1 MARPPVPSAPFP
13 RLAAAVSCAAVLA
26 GCGSERPDGP
36 APEPPQAVPSAAIGA
51 RGSQLEP
58 SRVARSLGVPV
69 EPGFPQGAPEAIPP
83 EPSPEEPPVL
93 EPHMPTPP
101 PPVAP
106 SGTPL

>member
-1 MARPPVPSAPFP
+1 MAWPPVPSALRT
-13 RLAAAVSCAAVLA
+13 RLAAAASCAAALA

-36 APEPPQAVPSAAIGA
+36 PPEPPQAIPSAAVGA

-58 SRVARSLGVPV
+58 SRVARSLGAPSDLGQPQDPFPPEQPHV
-69 EPGFPQGAPEAIPP
+69 EPPIV
-83 EPSPEEPPVL
+83 EPFVPA
-93 EPHMPTPP
+93 PP